1 MRRNAKFNY
10 KGLVIQELFISL
22 GKALRDAV
30 GNTYGPDVW
39 LVDFSTKEVIYS
51 KNFNNQAEILYK
63 VRYKVKRG
71 EVVFDGVS
79 KVVDRKVTFEK
90 EVMTVSDF
98 TNLVDIE
105 MRLED

>member
-39 LVDFSTKEVIYS
+39 LVDFST
-51 KNFNNQAEILYK
+51 NEI
-63 VRYKVKRG
+63 G
-71 EVVFDGVS
+71 
-79 KVVDRKVTFEK
+79 
-90 EVMTVSDF
+90 
-98 TNLVDIE
+98 
-105 MRLED
+105 